1 MAIEDNQL
9 GYYSS
14 LPYPHQHTIRMLSGR
29 RFSLD
34 ANKQY
39 KMPKELFEVVKD
51 DPNKLGEIAS
61 DFIRQHQTNQV
72 PRLMTLYRYYI
83 GDNDIH
89 YWANDKSPKRADNR
103 ITSSFGHVIT
113 SIKTGYRFGNP
124 IKFQYANKDDGN
136 KTDEDNI
143 TNLIAE
149 LNSKN
154 DESYHEKIMG
164 KNLSIMGR
172 AYELLY
178 IRENS
183 TDIALKPID
192 PVNCF
197 VVYDNSIEQHSLFAV
212 YYYNINFNQQDYW
225 YTVIYT
231 DKNVYRYKSTS
242 SYDAT
247 LELDEKDTH
256 EFGSVPITEYINND
270 ERMGD
275 WEFKLDTIDAI
286 DKSKSEMANS
296 QEDFSNAMLLITGDF
311 DVPKHVMVDAKGN
324 PILDENGKP
333 IIEKSHPDVST
344 DKNMMWLKPPIL
356 SGGLNGTPTAIQP
369 DARYLTKELNA
380 QGWQIYV
387 DGLDKEVHTDTNTPD
402 TSDENFASNASG
414 VAMTY
419 KLWGNDQER
428 SNQES
433 LYTRG
438 IMRRLRLIGNYWD
451 KLNKI
456 DSSDLMENITPIYT
470 PNLPKNDS
478 EIVNIASSLKN
489 TGEFS
494 SQTIRDMVQPITG
507 VDADSEKERVKL
519 ESQEATNDEPLQ
531 KVFDRKPDDPNQ
543 DNEEI
548 NNDKEGATDVATS
561 EDK

>member
-1 MAIEDNQL
+1 MAIEDNQM

-14 LPYPHQHTIRMLSGR
+14 VPYPNKYSVPMLTGR

-34 ANKQY
+34 SNKQY
-39 KMPKELFEVVKD
+39 KMPKELFDVVKP
-51 DPNKLGEIAS
+51 DPDKLGKVAS
-61 DFIRQHQTNQV
+61 DFIRQHQQFQV

-89 YWANDKSPKRADNR
+89 YWASDKSPNRADNR
-103 ITSSFGHVIT
+103 ITSNFGHVIT

-124 IKFQYANKDDGN
+124 IKFQYSDRS
-136 KTDEDNI
+136 DENENDQD
-143 TNLIAE
+143 E
-149 LNSKN
+149 LNNMISSFNSKN

-178 IRENS
+178 IREN
-183 TDIALKPID
+183 TNEIALKPVD

-197 VVYDNSIEQHSLFAV
+197 VVYDNTIEQHSLFAV
-212 YYYNINFNQQDYW
+212 YYYNINYNQQDYW

-231 DKNVYRYKSTS
+231 DDTIYYYKSSS
-242 SYDAT
+242 SYDST
-247 LELDEKDTH
+247 LILDTKVSHD
-256 EFGSVPITEYINND
+256 FGAVPITEYINND

-296 QEDFSNAMLLITGDF
+296 QEDFSNAILLITGDF
-311 DVPKHVMVDAKGN
+311 DVPKKIMVDSDNN
-324 PILDENGKP
+324 PILDENGQP
-333 IIEKSHPDVST
+333 IVKQESPDIST
-344 DKNMMWLKPPIL
+344 KKNKLWLKPAIL
-356 SGGLNGTPTAIQP
+356 NGGLNGSPTAIQP

-380 QGWQIYV
+380 QGWKIYV
-387 DGLDKEVHTDTNTPD
+387 DGLEKEIHKDTNTPD

-428 SNQES
+428 ANQES

-438 IMRRLRLIGNYWD
+438 IMRRLRLMGNYWF

-456 DSSDLMENITPIYT
+456 KDVDMMENITPIYT

-478 EIVNIASSLKN
+478 EIVQIATGLKN
-489 TGEFS
+489 TGDFS
-494 SQTIRDMVQPITG
+494 SETIRSLAESITG
-507 VDADSEKERVKL
+507 VEPDSEKERID
-519 ESQEATNDEPLQ
+519 QENSETKEGDPLQ
-531 KVFDRKPDDPNQ
+531 KMFSRKSDELEEDISDDKRPDDSKVDPN
-543 DNEEI
+543 E
-548 NNDKEGATDVATS
+548 TD
-561 EDK
+561 